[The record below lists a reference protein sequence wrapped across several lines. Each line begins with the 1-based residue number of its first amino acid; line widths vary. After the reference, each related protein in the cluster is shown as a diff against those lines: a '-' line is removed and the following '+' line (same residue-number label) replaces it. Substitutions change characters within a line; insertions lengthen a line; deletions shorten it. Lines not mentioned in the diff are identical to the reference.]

1 MFLIINYIYSLMY
14 PQTLFYVLR
23 PLYGLEQSYTWINCP
38 RTAWVDHT
46 MTAML
51 VPLDTDAAPVVVVLV
66 MLNSDSTDTFSAVVD
81 VVVVWQAETLTSRPL
96 SQVSTSMAQ

>member
-1 MFLIINYIYSLMY
+1 
-14 PQTLFYVLR
+14 
-23 PLYGLEQSYTWINCP
+23 
-38 RTAWVDHT
+38 